1 MDLATLLIGAAFYV
15 LFAVSIQ
22 RYLQHREALELAVVL
37 VFTSTAALF
46 AIGVINGLLPAL
58 SPYLGPVAVTLLVA
72 QPALMVRLVGLITP
86 LPRWAGPLA
95 VIGFVIAVT
104 GYYLAARSVP
114 AILFLVGYFALTELL
129 AALALLA
136 EARRRVGFPRVRL
149 ATAGVAS
156 ILFGASILVSG
167 AAAAARGGGAG
178 TSDPAIIALSRFL
191 ALVAGLGYL
200 AAFVPPRWLRDIV
213 HRALAFDLVRSIV
226 ASPTGTEPRVLW
238 GALARTASTILGTSD
253 VRITRDDEVLATDGD
268 GTAPADP
275 TLAAWHASAPAGG
288 RPSVAIDLVTEGRP
302 IATLTAVLAGR
313 PLFLEDDVELLELLG
328 SLTARAVEREEAVAR
343 LTDATRALD
352 EAGAVRASEARFRA
366 LLDAEPNAIL
376 SVDANGTIRWCTR
389 TAATM
394 FRTTEDS
401 LVGRQLDDVVPPGN
415 EARSPA
421 SSEAGVDRYETI
433 GTRADGATF
442 PAEVALSALELDGEP
457 AQLAVIADVT
467 WRQDA
472 DEIRD
477 RFIGVL
483 SHELRTPDH
492 LDLRWQPGP
501 APSRRPARPADAR
514 CAARGRRRRV
524 RATPADDREPA
535 DPRPRRARRGGRRRR
550 PRPHAPD
557 PARRRR
563 TRAGQLAVHDD
574 HERRGARAAAGGR
587 RRGVAAEAV
596 LGHRAAHAAR
606 DPLGAERDLVPVLLL
621 AALLGSVRVAD
632 RHSNDG
638 DGVVDTGHRR
648 HARYAP
654 SGPDDHLA
662 VDRLAEQPVR
672 AAHVVLALGCD
683 RGGLE
688 AEARVAHGG
697 SGLGHHIVVRL
708 TAVVEGEVEVLE
720 ARARPSGPR
729 DRGPAAPA
737 RAAPARFRLPRG
749 R

>member
-22 RYLQHREALELAVVL
+22 RYLHHREALELAVVL

-58 SPYLGPVAVTLLVA
+58 SPFLSPVAVTLLVA

-178 TSDPAIIALSRFL
+178 TSDPAIIAVSRFL

-268 GTAPADP
+268 GTADTADP
-275 TLAAWHASAPAGG
+275 TLAAWHASG
-288 RPSVAIDLVTEGRP
+288 RPDGQPSVAIDLITEGRP

-401 LVGRQLDDVVPPGN
+401 LVGRQLDDLVPPGN

-483 SHELRTPDH
+483 SHELRTPITSIFGGSQVLLH
-492 LDLRWQPGP
+492 RGGQLDPQTRDALLEDVAAESERLQRMIENLLILARVERGAEVVDVVPVLMHRILPDVVGREQANWPSMTITSDVEPGLPLVAGDEASMALILRNLISNAGKY
-501 APSRRPARPADAR
+501 AGGSAHVEVT
-514 CAARGRRRRV
+514 AARDESGGVAVLVKDDGPGIDPAEAEALFGLYFRSRSSATAQGSGIGLFVCRRLV
-524 RATPADDREPA
+524 EAM
-535 DPRPRRARRGGRRRR
+535 GGRTWAR
-550 PRPHAPD
+550 PRPTGGAEFGFTLPAWPEEAAELDADQPTWVAP
-557 PARRRR
+557 PP
-563 TRAGQLAVHDD
+563 TT
-574 HERRGARAAAGGR
+574 
-587 RRGVAAEAV
+587 VAATRE
-596 LGHRAAHAAR
+596 
-606 DPLGAERDLVPVLLL
+606 
-621 AALLGSVRVAD
+621 
-632 RHSNDG
+632 
-638 DGVVDTGHRR
+638 
-648 HARYAP
+648 
-654 SGPDDHLA
+654 
-662 VDRLAEQPVR
+662 
-672 AAHVVLALGCD
+672 
-683 RGGLE
+683 
-688 AEARVAHGG
+688 
-697 SGLGHHIVVRL
+697 VRL
-708 TAVVEGEVEVLE
+708 E
-720 ARARPSGPR
+720 PR
-729 DRGPAAPA
+729 SA
-737 RAAPARFRLPRG
+737 
-749 R
+749 